1 MGILQVKDDKIIL
14 RRRDEIAVIE
24 PFGRD
29 ILRFRSSRSGRLVDE
44 DWTLL
49 PQDPVPVETKLQKDR
64 AVITNGIISA
74 ELYDSGKVVYYK
86 HGRELLAER
95 SEMVF
100 FSGYREYLHVGADN
114 YRCTVIFEPYPD
126 EHFYGLGQ
134 EQNDLFDLKGSA
146 SQLIHKNTKSV
157 IPFVYSSR
165 GMDFCGIIHRSGVV
179 SLPPTIRFGK
189 QNQANRL
196 IT

>member
-100 FSGYREYLHVGADN
+100 SVATGNISMLVRITTAALSSLSHIPMS
-114 YRCTVIFEPYPD
+114 IFM
-126 EHFYGLGQ
+126 
-134 EQNDLFDLKGSA
+134 
-146 SQLIHKNTKSV
+146 V
-157 IPFVYSSR
+157 
-165 GMDFCGIIHRSGVV
+165 
-179 SLPPTIRFGK
+179 
-189 QNQANRL
+189 
-196 IT
+196 